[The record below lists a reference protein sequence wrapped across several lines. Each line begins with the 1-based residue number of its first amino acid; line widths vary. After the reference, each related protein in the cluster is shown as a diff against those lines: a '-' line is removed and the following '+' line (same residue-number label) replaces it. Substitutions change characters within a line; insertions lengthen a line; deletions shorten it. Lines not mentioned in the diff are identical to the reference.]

1 MKHRDMTPA
10 KRTLLLIC
18 LMLLGIIIGNR
29 IYNHVHAWLGLAVIL
44 VAIIYSVYMFIQILK
59 DEENH

>member
-1 MKHRDMTPA
+1 MRHIDMSPA
-10 KRTLLLIC
+10 KRKLFLIC

-44 VAIIYSVYMFIQILK
+44 VAIIYSIYMFIQVLK

>member
-1 MKHRDMTPA
+1 
-10 KRTLLLIC
+10 
-18 LMLLGIIIGNR
+18 MLLGIIIGNR
-29 IYNHVHAWLGLAVIL
+29 IYNHAHAWLGLAVIL

>member
-1 MKHRDMTPA
+1 MRHRDMSPA
-10 KRTLLLIC
+10 KRKLLLIG

-44 VAIIYSVYMFIQILK
+44 VAFIYSVYMFIQILK

>member
-1 MKHRDMTPA
+1 MRHRDMSPA
-10 KRTLLLIC
+10 KRKLFLIC

-29 IYNHVHAWLGLAVIL
+29 IYNHIHAWLGLAVIL
-44 VAIIYSVYMFIQILK
+44 VAIIYSIYMFIQVLK

>member
-1 MKHRDMTPA
+1 MKHIDMTPA